1 MIELKDEYL
10 SNFKNAAEFIRN
22 NDNFRIFSH
31 YDADGISSAI
41 ILSETLR
48 RVDKR
53 FHLTFLKSFDSEII
67 KESEG
72 KPLIISDLGAD
83 GIENFNTELTLL
95 VDHHTPPV
103 LETKRIFDLNPR
115 SYGYDGSREACSST
129 VAFITSILVDERNS
143 DLFPFFMSGLIG
155 DKQDIGGYFGINSRI
170 VEEYG
175 RNFQFKKDL
184 NLDGENIT
192 DAIYYSTDPYFNG
205 LSGDKESSRT
215 FVSELGIDIGAKL
228 EDLSDNMKTKMAD
241 ALMINL
247 LKGKTAKEGYDSL
260 VINKY
265 YFKSVG
271 LSDHLLS
278 SYIDYAG
285 RSGEMGLPVSWVMGN
300 DEALDNMRKIWIS
313 FKEEILAEIKNAVKD
328 LKTRKNIQYFHVNSQ
343 SLAGTTAGIC
353 MLYLFEKDKP
363 TIALYRNKNIKVSS
377 RATWELIDKGV
388 DLSLALSKAA
398 SSVGGHGGGHNIA
411 SGGEIPYDKEE
422 EFLELLDKLIGDQIG
437 NSKKSS

>member
-10 SNFKNAAEFIRN
+10 SNFKKAAESIRN

-41 ILSETLR
+41 IISETLKR
-48 RVDKR
+48 INKR

-83 GIENFNTELTLL
+83 GIEFFNNELTILI
-95 VDHHTPPV
+95 DHHTPPSI
-103 LETKRIFDLNPR
+103 EPKRILDLNPR
-115 SYGYDGSREACSST
+115 TYGYDGSREACSSS

-143 DLFPFFMSGLIG
+143 DLFPFFISGTIG
-155 DKQDIGGYFGINSRI
+155 DKQDIGDYYGINSRI
-170 VEEYG
+170 IEEFG
-175 RNFQFKKDL
+175 KNFQFKKDL
-184 NLDGENIT
+184 NLDGENII

-205 LSGDKESSRT
+205 LSGERESCKVFLNT
-215 FVSELGIDIGAKL
+215 LGIDPDIKIGN
-228 EDLSDNMKTKMAD
+228 LSDEIKTRLAD
-241 ALMINL
+241 ALMIKL
-247 LKGKTAKEGYDSL
+247 LRGNTAKEGFDSL

-265 YFKSVG
+265 FFKSLG

-278 SYIDYAG
+278 TYIDYAG

-300 DEALDNMRKIWIS
+300 EEALESLRRIWIS
-313 FKEEILAEIKNAVKD
+313 FKEEILSEIKRAIND
-328 LKTRKNIQYFHVNSQ
+328 LKIRKNIQYFHVNSQ

-363 TIALYRNKNIKVSS
+363 TIALYKNKNVKVSS
-377 RATWELIDKGV
+377 RATWDLIDRGV
-388 DLSLALSKAA
+388 DLSLAVSKAA
-398 SSVGGHGGGHNIA
+398 SEVGGHGGGHNIA
-411 SGGEIPYDKEE
+411 SGGEIPFDKEE
-422 EFLELLDKLIGDQIG
+422 EFLDKLDKIIGDQLG